1 MFQLNIHGLSN
12 EKHTLDIC
20 EDENEFKN
28 MTIMQLKEKFIS
40 SKGLPMSVE
49 HVTLIHAGKQLENDL
64 TIGYYK
70 IEHRST
76 IMSVHRMPGGEN
88 NSNCKSQY
96 INNKSNF
103 NIIISIFRKHF
114 NNC

>member
-1 MFQLNIHGLSN
+1 MIVSIAFSIMFQLNIHGLSN

-28 MTIMQLKEKFIS
+28 MTILQLKEKFIS

-49 HVTLIHAGKQLENDL
+49 HVTLIHAGKQLENHQTL
-64 TIGYYK
+64 GFYQ

-76 IMSVHRMPGGEN
+76 IMSVHRMPGGCQVYLKGLKQYLN
-88 NSNCKSQY
+88 N
-96 INNKSNF
+96 
-103 NIIISIFRKHF
+103 IFKK
-114 NNC
+114 

>member
-28 MTIMQLKEKFIS
+28 MTILQLKEK
-40 SKGLPMSVE
+40 L
-49 HVTLIHAGKQLENDL
+49 KQLENDFTL
-64 TIGYYK
+64 GYYK

-76 IMSVHRMPGGEN
+76 IMSVHRMPGGLRKTSFN
-88 NSNCKSQY
+88 TIWYSNKY
-96 INNKSNF
+96 ISIHNNKDYFNF
-103 NIIISIFRKHF
+103 E
-114 NNC
+114 

>member
-28 MTIMQLKEKFIS
+28 MTILQLKEKFIS

-64 TIGYYK
+64 TIGHYK

-76 IMSVHRMPGGEN
+76 IMSVHRMPGG
-88 NSNCKSQY
+88 
-96 INNKSNF
+96 
-103 NIIISIFRKHF
+103 FRKEI
-114 NNC
+114 NKRLSLN